1 MKYKIKELNEK
12 LQEYIFKSYDS
23 GKSLDDISNELSISK
38 NTLLSL
44 FYKNNREYNR
54 DECTSFD
61 VNGEKILTIADTH
74 LGSEYEN
81 EAYID
86 LALDTGVKEGVSACL
101 HLGDL
106 VQGIISRNDKPIDYQ
121 LEMVDKC
128 FPKISEFPIYLLLGN
143 HEFIAIENYQYV
155 KEYLESKFNVVGYKN
170 AYFNWN
176 GYMFA
181 MSHQVRQLDD
191 PVVSAEMAVML
202 MGHGH
207 EARVKSETKLKAGP
221 LCDQLMSCK
230 AFSSF
235 MINNINDNEFNTD
248 VYEFVDN
255 KAKLKSR
262 DFFSKE
268 LGEYHKVRW

>member
-1 MKYKIKELNEK
+1 MKYKLKELDEK
-12 LQEYIFKSYDS
+12 IQEYIFKSYDQ
-23 GKSLDDISNELSISK
+23 GKSLDDISIELNISK

-44 FYKNNREYNR
+44 FYKKNKGYYR
-54 DECTSFD
+54 DECPSFD
-61 VNGEKILTIADTH
+61 IKGEKILTIADTH

-81 EAYID
+81 EVYID
-86 LALDTGVKEGVSACL
+86 QALETGIKEGVSACL

-106 VQGIISRNDKPIDYQ
+106 IQGNIYRYDKPMDYQ
-121 LEMVDKC
+121 LKMVDKC

-143 HEFIAIENYQYV
+143 HEFIAIENYPYV
-155 KEYLESKFNVVGYKN
+155 KDYLEEKFNVVGYKN
-170 AYFNWN
+170 AYFDWN

-181 MSHQVRQLDD
+181 MSHQVKQLDD
-191 PVVSAEMAVML
+191 PVASEEMAVML

-235 MINNINDNEFNTD
+235 MINNVNDNVFNTD
-248 VYEFVDN
+248 VYGFVDN
-255 KAKLKSR
+255 KAKLKTR
-262 DFFSKE
+262 DFFCKE